1 MVELLKWLYSKLSTF
16 GEAYFQDLE
25 RDDEGVAIIDGV
37 KLVYDIGNGFQYSDN
52 RVRTDNDLTID
63 IWGRKEDYIKLEELA
78 EKLDSLD
85 GEFIQSCDGIY
96 RIYKSTFHRINVGD
110 VDKNIKRIRVQFN
123 VKKYK

>member
-96 RIYKSTFHRINVGD
+96 RIYKSTYHRINVWD